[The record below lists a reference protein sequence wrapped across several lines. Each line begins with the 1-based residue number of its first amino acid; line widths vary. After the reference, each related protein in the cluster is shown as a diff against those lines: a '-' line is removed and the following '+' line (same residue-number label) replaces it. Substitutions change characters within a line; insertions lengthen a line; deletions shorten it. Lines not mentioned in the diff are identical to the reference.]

1 MVDAALEYDDFLDGS
16 TSKWKRRLIIGGVVF
31 VVAAAAAF
39 FAWNQ
44 WMRGGSEAAT
54 PEFTEGTVATGNV
67 TKTISTSGTVSAEK
81 TSNLNFSSSG
91 KVTSVSVALGQ
102 QVKEGDVLATIDPTS
117 AAEFASHG
125 AGGAGER
132 AGAADAR
139 CCRGVR
145 HRSSRRRTRAS
156 SQAQGELRQGGAGSR
171 DAEGAA
177 RRRPM
182 SRQRSRA

>member
-1 MVDAALEYDDFLDGS
+1 MVEAALEYDEFLDGS
-16 TSKWKRRLIIGGVVF
+16 TSKWKRRIIIGGVAF

-117 AAEFASHG
+117 AAEFASDG

-132 AGAADAR
+132 AGAAHHAAPGEHGIGAR
-139 CCRGVR
+139 VRGPERV
-145 HRSSRRRTRAS
+145 A
-156 SQAQGELRQGGAGSR
+156 GAGR
-171 DAEGAA
+171 ATT
-177 RRRPM
+177 RRYRRWRP
-182 SRQRSRA
+182 